1 MKFSYRLTFYF
12 FGFLIGCVFVFFV
25 LNQKNTRCSYFP
37 NDRVL
42 KNISS
47 KPFYYSEK
55 ASKKIAESWLDTID
69 IKNTLIY
76 GDVDFGKSNI
86 KIGSGKLYRIVGKT
100 TKNIPIEVV
109 VENYE
114 EKAVLKDVIKI

>member
-1 MKFSYRLTFYF
+1 M
-12 FGFLIGCVFVFFV
+12 
-25 LNQKNTRCSYFP
+25 
-37 NDRVL
+37 
-42 KNISS
+42 
-47 KPFYYSEK
+47 
-55 ASKKIAESWLDTID
+55 DTID